1 MTAAGTYQPNDGVF
15 LNRQTII
22 IWDTLTYVLD
32 DWANSLQT
40 YSPAVSCCRS
50 DARPW
55 ITETCTYWQKYDFSI
70 CNDNVQHAAS
80 DGSYSGRSM
89 YSQSGL
95 SAIITT
101 YVTALKTS
109 NNETNIKLSANA
121 SKQLMAFGSMNELY
135 EKQQLYQGQTSQLRI
150 SLLKLDWKGIV
161 RVLHWRYV
169 YLEIV
174 SSYKPLLSRATM
186 HKNNK
191 LKYIAICI
199 CRTIFIMCDTT

>member
-1 MTAAGTYQPNDGVF
+1 
-15 LNRQTII
+15 
-22 IWDTLTYVLD
+22 
-32 DWANSLQT
+32 
-40 YSPAVSCCRS
+40 
-50 DARPW
+50 
-55 ITETCTYWQKYDFSI
+55 
-70 CNDNVQHAAS
+70 
-80 DGSYSGRSM
+80 M

-161 RVLHWRYV
+161 RVLH
-169 YLEIV
+169 
-174 SSYKPLLSRATM
+174 
-186 HKNNK
+186 
-191 LKYIAICI
+191 
-199 CRTIFIMCDTT
+199 